1 MRPFHFAVL
10 FWGDHYREHY
20 FLDCWLRSMLA
31 PGNLPLLEVKD
42 GHKIVVACPKED
54 WLELQQS
61 IVVHAVRRHVS
72 FQHIEIDYPSYGV
85 DDNIRTGAILHQH
98 KWMSV
103 LLKETH
109 DPAAIGSVWSPDC
122 IVSMRL
128 VERMLSWVGF
138 YDVAICPVLR
148 QAEEPLLAELE
159 ATVFPPGMDKRW
171 LTPRHAAGLSIR
183 HLHRE
188 MEPFIEP
195 ASRRLTHAPYRLWRM
210 PGEGMLL
217 HGFFGLPIFMDYRV
231 VSSDYRDGN
240 IDTCLRTGNFAA
252 CERLHVVADSD
263 EVAVLSLTPKDFKNY
278 QEFPDEA
285 FGLYDYLS
293 NVRTAW
299 QFFGEDHI
307 RRQMWRTPVRWHEFP
322 LTPQWHEREAAIER
336 GLALAIGSSPLH
348 TLAFDLPK
356 WMKNRVVPIA
366 ERVIRGPAD
375 ERNRPPVRDRA

>member
-10 FWGDHYREHY
+10 FWGEHYREHY

-31 PGNLPLLEVKD
+31 PGNLPLLDVND
-42 GHKIVVACPKED
+42 GHRIVVATTKND
-54 WLELQQS
+54 WELIKRS
-61 IVVHAVRRHVS
+61 ALVRQASRHVTL
-72 FQHIEIDYPSYGV
+72 QWVEIDHPGYEN
-85 DDNIRTGAILHQH
+85 DDNIRTKAILHQH

-103 LLKETH
+103 LLRKTH
-109 DPAAIGSVWSPDC
+109 DPSAIGSVWSPDC

-128 VERMLSWVGF
+128 VERMLSWVDY

-148 QAEEPLLAELE
+148 QAEEPLLEEVGA
-159 ATVFPPGMDKRW
+159 KREF
-171 LTPRHAAGLSIR
+171 TPRQAAGLSIR

-188 MEPFIEP
+188 MHPFIEP
-195 ASRRLTHAPYRLWRM
+195 VNSKLTHAPYRLWRM

-240 IDTCLRTGNFAA
+240 IDTCLRTGNFAR

-322 LTPQWHEREAAIER
+322 LTPEWHEREAAIER

-356 WMKNRVVPIA
+356 WMKNRVVPLA

-375 ERNRPPVRDRA
+375 ERDRPPVRDRA